1 MLTGKN
7 KQQFEEWYA
16 EHFKCMNPLVQSVN
30 QFYQLERFEMQLGVF
45 LAYYDSKGIPISIEY
60 FDKYNEA
67 DEGFYF
73 KVGKKSFYIDN
84 VFNTRNEAC
93 KEAFKQADK
102 LMNQSVTL

>member
-1 MLTGKN
+1 MVTGKN
-7 KQQFEEWYA
+7 KEQFEKWYF
-16 EHFKCMNPLVQSVN
+16 EYFKCMNPLVQPVN
-30 QFYQLERFEMQLGVF
+30 QFYQLERFEMQIGVY
-45 LAYYDSKGIPISIEY
+45 LAYYDSLNIPISIEY

-84 VFNTRNEAC
+84 VFYTRNEAY

-102 LMNQSVTL
+102 LMNK